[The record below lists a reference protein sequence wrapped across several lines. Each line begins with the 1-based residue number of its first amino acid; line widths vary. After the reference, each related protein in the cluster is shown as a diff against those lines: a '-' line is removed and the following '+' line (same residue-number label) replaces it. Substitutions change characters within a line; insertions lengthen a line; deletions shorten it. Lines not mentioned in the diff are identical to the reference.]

1 MGAGK
6 EVETEPSDTDE
17 TPKAPRATPVLARG
31 AELLQQNL
39 EENMMTL
46 QELKTAVIIGW
57 LCPAL
62 VILLIAWPKVAALLA
77 LAVLAW
83 LACGWWKDLR

>member
-1 MGAGK
+1 
-6 EVETEPSDTDE
+6 
-17 TPKAPRATPVLARG
+17 
-31 AELLQQNL
+31 
-39 EENMMTL
+39 MTL

-62 VILLIAWPKVAALLA
+62 MILLIAWPKFVALLA

-83 LACGWWKDLR
+83 LVWGWRKDLRNR